1 MATKASPAP
10 AAVARRAPPGAAPRR
25 RDAEA
30 TRTRILKAASAEF
43 ARHGFAGARG
53 ERIARRARSSERM
66 VYYYY
71 GSKDGL
77 FRAALEQA
85 YAQLRDAERSVRLD
99 PDDPWKAL
107 EQFCRFVWRY
117 YLEHPEFISLLNT
130 ENLYRARHLR
140 RSARLGE
147 LVSPIA
153 QMLSGMLADG
163 AARGVFRGDIDE
175 TELYVA
181 IASLGYFS
189 LSNRHTLSAVLGR
202 DVAERAAL
210 ERYWAGALR
219 MIAGY
224 VRRGPVAGT
233 GSHDALPAA
242 IAEVDRL

>member
-1 MATKASPAP
+1 MATN
-10 AAVARRAPPGAAPRR
+10 AAAAETAPRR

-30 TRTRILKAASAEF
+30 TRARILKAASAEF

-66 VYYYY
+66 LYYYF

-77 FRAALEQA
+77 FRAVLEQA

-117 YLEHPEFISLLNT
+117 YLEHPDFISLLNT

-153 QMLSGMLADG
+153 EMLSRMLADG
-163 AARGVFRGDIDE
+163 AKKGVFRDDVDE

-181 IASLGYFS
+181 IASLGYFC

-202 DVAERAAL
+202 DVAACGAL
-210 ERYWAGALR
+210 ERYWSGALR

-224 VRRGPVAGT
+224 VRRDPAAVAASRGT
-233 GSHDALPAA
+233 RLPAS
-242 IAEVDRL
+242 IDLDRL

>member
-1 MATKASPAP
+1 MATKGR
-10 AAVARRAPPGAAPRR
+10 AACDAVPRR
-25 RDAEA
+25 RDAGA
-30 TRTRILKAASAEF
+30 TRARILKAASAEF

-53 ERIARRARSSERM
+53 ERIAQRARSSERM
-66 VYYYY
+66 LYYYF

-77 FRAALEQA
+77 FRAVLEQA
-85 YAQLRDAERSVRLD
+85 YSELRDAERSVRLD
-99 PDDPWKAL
+99 ADDPWKAL

-117 YLEHPEFISLLNT
+117 YVEHPEFISLLNT
-130 ENLYRARHLR
+130 ENLHRARHLR

-153 QMLSGMLADG
+153 QMLSRMLADG
-163 AARGVFRGDIDE
+163 AAKGLFRDGIDE
-175 TELYVA
+175 TELYIA

-189 LSNRHTLSAVLGR
+189 LSNRYTLSAVLGR
-202 DVAERAAL
+202 DVAQRDAL

-224 VRRGPVAGT
+224 VRREPAACT
-233 GSHDALPAA
+233 ARPDAAPAA